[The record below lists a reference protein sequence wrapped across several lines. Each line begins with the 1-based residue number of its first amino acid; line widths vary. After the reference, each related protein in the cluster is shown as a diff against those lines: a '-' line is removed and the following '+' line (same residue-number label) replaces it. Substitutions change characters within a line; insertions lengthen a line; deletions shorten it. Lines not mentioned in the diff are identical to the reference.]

1 MQSFNFFFRQI
12 MTRCRKIISAIS
24 RKKTVDNKRLLETN
38 LKRQLSIPDVLGIGK
53 ISQILVRLSVK
64 SKGIRNKPLCKTL
77 VTTPQSNFLN
87 QRKKPI
93 RKDNEV
99 FRIYLTRRGYY
110 NLILIQGYQRNLLK
124 LKVNMFSIIQINHFV
139 EVRLR

>member
-53 ISQILVRLSVK
+53 ISQIFVRLSVK

-77 VTTPQSNFLN
+77 VTTPQSNFLS

-110 NLILIQGYQRNLLK
+110 NHILIQGYQRNLLK

>member
-1 MQSFNFFFRQI
+1 

-53 ISQILVRLSVK
+53 IFVRLTVK

>member
-1 MQSFNFFFRQI
+1 

-53 ISQILVRLSVK
+53 IFVRLTVK

-77 VTTPQSNFLN
+77 VTTHQSNFLN

>member
-1 MQSFNFFFRQI
+1 MQSLFFFRQI

-53 ISQILVRLSVK
+53 ISQIFVRLSVK